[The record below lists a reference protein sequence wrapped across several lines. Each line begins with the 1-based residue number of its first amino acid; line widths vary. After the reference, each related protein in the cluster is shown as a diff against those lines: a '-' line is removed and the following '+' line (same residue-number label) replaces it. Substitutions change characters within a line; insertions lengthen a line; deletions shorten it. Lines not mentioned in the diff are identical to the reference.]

1 MPAIEELA
9 KISMDSHPRLAR
21 LLPYMKKLQN
31 GVPND
36 PDPVLVSTALAQFHA
51 LCYAFINR
59 LTPLS
64 PSALKKN
71 FDSNSPWLMYFFHHY
86 PLDLSIPIDEN
97 DELLK
102 ATTLTRHF
110 ASIPAL
116 VVEMSNIPDFVGSIA
131 RISLLAA
138 SVACDSEI
146 LCSTSHTIRLVMY
159 HADSLSSAWSS
170 EVYQALHHDPPPG
183 LAPNTVRRMIELS
196 EEPGVPHI
204 GNLIARLEVM
214 LLCSGNEPELM
225 LAFWARKSISWVTY
239 VMGRLVKRR
248 LEHPPSAEQTR
259 AVDLCALYL
268 KKNLR
273 WGFTWVCE
281 SLDRHLIEIVIKA
294 QAYINQPSTFTTTA
308 GSLESV
314 LVAILDIVTL
324 MSVYRTVLRRA
335 VKSVRKVSSME
346 EVETLRGPLCEAWL
360 RLQETTERYSAF
372 RPVYRIAKS
381 QACANPGVRRFR
393 PIRSLF

>member
-1 MPAIEELA
+1 MSHTLRSRDLTALKRAAREGHMPAIEELA

-196 EEPGVPHI
+196 EEPGV
-204 GNLIARLEVM
+204 
-214 LLCSGNEPELM
+214 
-225 LAFWARKSISWVTY
+225 
-239 VMGRLVKRR
+239 
-248 LEHPPSAEQTR
+248 
-259 AVDLCALYL
+259 
-268 KKNLR
+268 
-273 WGFTWVCE
+273 
-281 SLDRHLIEIVIKA
+281 
-294 QAYINQPSTFTTTA
+294 
-308 GSLESV
+308 
-314 LVAILDIVTL
+314 
-324 MSVYRTVLRRA
+324 RT
-335 VKSVRKVSSME
+335 
-346 EVETLRGPLCEAWL
+346 
-360 RLQETTERYSAF
+360 
-372 RPVYRIAKS
+372 
-381 QACANPGVRRFR
+381 
-393 PIRSLF
+393 